1 MIGLFANCVFHGC
14 VFRKNDQTLSNEVN
28 KMNRL
33 MSVSQVMLF
42 TKSSKL
48 SLKSLLTIMNPILL
62 YPILSAL
69 DICLLPFILP
79 GYFPIQNVKQLA

>member
-1 MIGLFANCVFHGC
+1 MIGLFANFIFHGC

-48 SLKSLLTIMNPILL
+48 SLKSLLTIMNPIL
-62 YPILSAL
+62 SAL

-79 GYFPIQNVKQLA
+79 GYFPIQKVQIIE